1 MNSVRLSSLQLSGNV
16 NLMKQYV
23 QPSSWLS
30 LSILLDFKDNSSI
43 LLSIAA
49 ASSRR
54 YIYLDGFR
62 CVCCLIH
69 IFFLLLSLHFSLTVR
84 AAVVSPSSWLS
95 FCTHSIIKMSL
106 IQLQLNDLMANAKP
120 ITCNIIQSLRLAQC
134 GSLSLRSL
142 SFSLSHASRHKKF
155 SVHCVFFCFFKTRS
169 RKHKGIIRKLTHN
182 KTRIDATDEEN
193 QSKNQCVL
201 GNLLSRKKSAR
212 ATHNTK

>member
-155 SVHCVFFCFFKTRS
+155 SVHCVFFFAF
-169 RKHKGIIRKLTHN
+169 
-182 KTRIDATDEEN
+182 
-193 QSKNQCVL
+193 SKRVRANIKA
-201 GNLLSRKKSAR
+201 LSA
-212 ATHNTK
+212 N